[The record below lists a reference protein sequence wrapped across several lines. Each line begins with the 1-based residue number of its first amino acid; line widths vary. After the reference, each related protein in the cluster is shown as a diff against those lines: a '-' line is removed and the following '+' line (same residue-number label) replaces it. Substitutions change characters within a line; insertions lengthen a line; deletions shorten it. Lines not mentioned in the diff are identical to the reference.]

1 MKERESYQLLY
12 EDEQLLLVAK
22 PSGLLSIPDRHQP
35 DIPSLQQLLAT
46 AYGRIWTVHRL
57 DRETSGVICFARTE
71 EAHRSLSL
79 QFEKRTAGKYY
90 LALVDGRLVDDTGS
104 IALPIGPHP
113 RQEGKMAIISRGG
126 KSALTDYRVL
136 DRYKAFSWVEARL
149 HTGRTHQVRVHF
161 QAIGHALAVD
171 PLYGK
176 RSELFLS
183 EIKGK
188 KFQLG
193 KYEEERPLLQRT
205 ALHASRLI
213 VAHPLTGQPVAG
225 EAPLPKDLRAV
236 LSQLD
241 KWGR

>member
-35 DIPSLQQLLAT
+35 DIPSLQHLLAT

-71 EAHRSLSL
+71 EAHRSLSM

-90 LALVDGRLVDDTGS
+90 LALVDGRLVDDSGR
-104 IALPIGPHP
+104 IELPIGPHP

-136 DRYKAFSWVEARL
+136 DRYKAFSWVEAQL

-188 KFQLG
+188 KFHLG
-193 KYEEERPLLQRT
+193 KHEEERPLLQRT

-213 VAHPLTGQPVAG
+213 VAHPLTGQPVQG